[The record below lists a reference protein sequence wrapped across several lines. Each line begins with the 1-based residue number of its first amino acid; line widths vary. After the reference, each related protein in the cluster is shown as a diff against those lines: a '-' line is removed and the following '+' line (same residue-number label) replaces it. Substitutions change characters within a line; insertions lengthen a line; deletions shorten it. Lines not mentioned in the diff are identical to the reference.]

1 MMLSFDSVEFHYK
14 NQPVFTNLNLELDY
28 GEFVFIIGKSG
39 IGKSTLMQ
47 LIYMNQFPLTGNVRI
62 ADFDSQTI
70 KPYQIPLLRRK
81 IGVIF
86 QDFKLLPD
94 RDVYQNLAY
103 VMKVTGV
110 SSKEIKRKINETLAE
125 VGLSHKR
132 LNKPQE
138 LSGGEQQRVAIAR
151 AIIND
156 PILIL
161 ADEPTGNLDPETSRE
176 ILALL
181 KKINKRGTAVLV
193 VTHNYEIVKKANER
207 VVKLDDG
214 RALKAKI
221 IQKEEIQNS
230 IR

>member
-1 MMLSFDSVEFHYK
+1 MMLSFDNVEFHYK

-28 GEFVFIIGKSG
+28 GEFVFVIGKSG

-47 LIYMNQFPLTGNVRI
+47 LIYMNLFPLTGTVRI
-62 ADFDSQTI
+62 VEFDSQTI

-94 RDVYQNLAY
+94 RNVYQNLAY
-103 VMKVTGV
+103 VLKVTGV
-110 SSKEIKRKINETLAE
+110 PSTDAKRKINEVLTE

-132 LNKPQE
+132 LNKPGE
-138 LSGGEQQRVAIAR
+138 LSGGEQQRIAIAR

-156 PILIL
+156 PVLIL
-161 ADEPTGNLDPETSRE
+161 ADEPTGNLDPDTSSE

-181 KKINKRGTAVLV
+181 KKINKRGTSVLV
-193 VTHNYEIVKKANER
+193 ATHNYEIVKKANER
-207 VVKLDDG
+207 VIKLEDG
-214 RALKAKI
+214 RALKAVIKPKSEL
-221 IQKEEIQNS
+221 QQ
-230 IR
+230 

>member
-1 MMLSFDSVEFHYK
+1 
-14 NQPVFTNLNLELDY
+14 
-28 GEFVFIIGKSG
+28 
-39 IGKSTLMQ
+39 
-47 LIYMNQFPLTGNVRI
+47 MNQFPLTGTVRI

-70 KPYQIPLLRRK
+70 KPSQIPLLRRK

-103 VMKVTGV
+103 VMKVTGT
-110 SSKEIKRKINETLAE
+110 SSREIKKKINEALSE

-132 LNKPQE
+132 LNKPHE

-151 AIIND
+151 AILND

-161 ADEPTGNLDPETSRE
+161 ADEPTGNLDPETSAE

-193 VTHNYEIVKKANER
+193 VTHNYDLVKKANER
-207 VVKLDDG
+207 VIKLDDG
-214 RALKAKI
+214 RALKAI
-221 IQKEEIQNS
+221 IKQKAES
-230 IR
+230 

>member
-1 MMLSFDSVEFHYK
+1 MMLSFDNVEFHYK
-14 NQPVFTNLNLELDY
+14 NQPVFINLNLELDY

-47 LIYMNQFPLTGNVRI
+47 LIYMNLFPLTGTVKI
-62 ADFDSQTI
+62 AEFDSQTI
-70 KPYQIPLLRRK
+70 KPSQIPLLRRK

-103 VMKVTGV
+103 VMRVTGTP
-110 SSKEIKRKINETLAE
+110 SKEIKIKIDETLAE
-125 VGLSHKR
+125 VGLT
-132 LNKPQE
+132 NKKSNMPNE

-151 AIIND
+151 AMLND

-161 ADEPTGNLDPETSRE
+161 ADEPTGNLDPETSNE

-181 KKINKRGTAVLV
+181 KKINKKGTAVLV
-193 VTHNYEIVKKANER
+193 VSHNYDLVKRANER
-207 VVKLDDG
+207 VIKLDDG

-221 IQKEEIQNS
+221 IHKAEI
-230 IR
+230 

>member
-1 MMLSFDSVEFHYK
+1 MLSFDNVEFHYK
-14 NQPVFTNLNLELDY
+14 NQPVFTNLNLKLDY

-47 LIYMNQFPLTGNVRI
+47 LIYMNQFPLTGTVRI

-103 VMKVTGV
+103 VMKVTGT
-110 SSKEIKRKINETLAE
+110 STKEIKRKINEALTE

-132 LNKPQE
+132 LNKPHE

-151 AIIND
+151 AILND

-161 ADEPTGNLDPETSRE
+161 ADEPTGNLDPETSGE

-193 VTHNYEIVKKANER
+193 VTHNYELVKKANER
-207 VVKLDDG
+207 VIKLDDG

-221 IQKEEIQNS
+221 IQKAES
-230 IR
+230 

>member
-1 MMLSFDSVEFHYK
+1 MMLSFDNVEFHYK
-14 NQPVFTNLNLELDY
+14 NQPVFTNLNMELDY
-28 GEFVFIIGKSG
+28 GEFVFVIGKSG

-47 LIYMNQFPLTGNVRI
+47 LIYMNQFPLTGTVRI
-62 ADFDSQTI
+62 AEFDSQTI
-70 KPYQIPLLRRK
+70 KSSQIPLLRRK

-94 RDVYQNLAY
+94 RNVYQNLAY
-103 VMKVTGV
+103 VMKVTGI
-110 SSKEIKRKINETLAE
+110 SSKEIKKRINETLSE

-132 LNKPQE
+132 LNKPHE

-156 PILIL
+156 PILVL
-161 ADEPTGNLDPETSRE
+161 ADEPTGNLDPETSGE

-193 VTHNYEIVKKANER
+193 VTHNYDIVKKGNER
-207 VVKLDDG
+207 VIKLEDG
-214 RALKAKI
+214 RALKAVIKH
-221 IQKEEIQNS
+221 KMES
-230 IR
+230 

>member
-1 MMLSFDSVEFHYK
+1 MMLSFDNVEFHYR
-14 NQPVFTNLNLELDY
+14 NQPVFINLNFELDY
-28 GEFVFIIGKSG
+28 GEFVFVIGKSG

-47 LIYMNQFPLTGNVRI
+47 LIYMNLFPLTGNVKI
-62 ADFDSQTI
+62 AEFDSQTI
-70 KPYQIPLLRRK
+70 KPFQIPLLRRK

-103 VMKVTGV
+103 VMRVTGAP
-110 SSKEIKRKINETLAE
+110 SKDIKIKIDDALAE
-125 VGLSHKR
+125 VGLTHKKN
-132 LNKPQE
+132 NKPGE

-151 AIIND
+151 SILND

-161 ADEPTGNLDPETSRE
+161 ADEPTGNLDPETSNE

-181 KKINKRGTAVLV
+181 KRINKKGTAVLV
-193 VTHNYEIVKKANER
+193 VSHNYEMVKKANER
-207 VVKLDDG
+207 VIKLDDG

-221 IQKEEIQNS
+221 IQKIEH
-230 IR
+230 

>member
-1 MMLSFDSVEFHYK
+1 MMLSFDNVEFHYK
-14 NQPVFTNLNLELDY
+14 NQPVFTNLNFELDY
-28 GEFVFIIGKSG
+28 GEFVFVIGKSG

-47 LIYMNQFPLTGNVRI
+47 LIYMNLFPLTGTVRI
-62 ADFDSQTI
+62 AEFDSQTI
-70 KPYQIPLLRRK
+70 KPAQIPLLRRK

-94 RDVYQNLAY
+94 RNVYQNLAY
-103 VMKVTGV
+103 VMKVTGT
-110 SSKEIKRKINETLAE
+110 SSKEIKRKINETLSE

-132 LNKPQE
+132 LNKPHE

-151 AIIND
+151 AILND

-161 ADEPTGNLDPETSRE
+161 ADEPTGNLDPETSAE

-193 VTHNYEIVKKANER
+193 VTHNYDIVKRANER
-207 VVKLDDG
+207 VIKLDDG
-214 RALKAKI
+214 RALKAVIKHKI
-221 IQKEEIQNS
+221 ES
-230 IR
+230 

>member
-1 MMLSFDSVEFHYK
+1 MMLSFENVEFHYR
-14 NQPVFTNLNLELDY
+14 NQPVFTNLNFELDY
-28 GEFVFIIGKSG
+28 GEFVFVIGKSG

-47 LIYMNQFPLTGNVRI
+47 LIYMNIYPLSGTVRI
-62 ADFDSQTI
+62 DEFDSQTI
-70 KPYQIPLLRRK
+70 KPSQIPLLRRK
-81 IGVIF
+81 VGVIF

-94 RDVYQNLAY
+94 RNVYQNLAY
-103 VMKVTGV
+103 VTKVTGTP
-110 SSKEIKRKINETLAE
+110 SNEAKKKINDVLSE

-132 LNKPQE
+132 LNMPNE

-161 ADEPTGNLDPETSRE
+161 ADEPTGNLDPETSGE

-207 VVKLDDG
+207 IIKLEDG
-214 RALKAKI
+214 RALKATIKK
-221 IQKEEIQNS
+221 KE
-230 IR
+230 

>member
-1 MMLSFDSVEFHYK
+1 MMLSFDNVEFHYR
-14 NQPVFTNLNLELDY
+14 NQPVFMNLNFELDY
-28 GEFVFIIGKSG
+28 GEFVFVIGKSG

-47 LIYMNQFPLTGNVRI
+47 LIYMNLFPLTGNVKI
-62 ADFDSQTI
+62 AEYDSQTI
-70 KPYQIPLLRRK
+70 KPSQIPLLRRK

-103 VMKVTGV
+103 VMRVTGAP
-110 SSKEIKRKINETLAE
+110 SKDIKIKIDQALVE
-125 VGLSHKR
+125 VGLTHKKN
-132 LNKPQE
+132 NKPGE

-151 AIIND
+151 SILND

-161 ADEPTGNLDPETSRE
+161 ADEPTGNLDPETSNE

-181 KKINKRGTAVLV
+181 KKINKKGTAVLV
-193 VTHNYEIVKKANER
+193 VSHNYEMVKKANER
-207 VVKLDDG
+207 VIKLDEG

-221 IQKEEIQNS
+221 IQKVEH
-230 IR
+230 

>member
-1 MMLSFDSVEFHYK
+1 MMLSLDNVEFHYK
-14 NQPVFTNLNLELDY
+14 NQPVFTNLNMELEY
-28 GEFVFIIGKSG
+28 GEFAFVIGKSG

-47 LIYMNQFPLTGNVRI
+47 LIYMNLFPLTGTVRV
-62 ADFDSQTI
+62 AEFDSQTI

-94 RDVYQNLAY
+94 RNVYQNLAY
-103 VMKVTGV
+103 IMKVTGI
-110 SSKEIKRKINETLAE
+110 SSKEIRKRINETLTD
-125 VGLSHKR
+125 VGLLHKR
-132 LNKPQE
+132 LNRPHE

-156 PILIL
+156 PILVL
-161 ADEPTGNLDPETSRE
+161 ADEPTGNLDPETSGE

-193 VTHNYEIVKKANER
+193 VTHNYEIVKKANQR
-207 VVKLDDG
+207 VIKLEDG
-214 RALKAKI
+214 RALKAI
-221 IQKEEIQNS
+221 IKQKVES
-230 IR
+230 

>member
-1 MMLSFDSVEFHYK
+1 MMLSFDNVEFHYK

-28 GEFVFIIGKSG
+28 GEFVFVIGKSG

-47 LIYMNQFPLTGNVRI
+47 LIYMNLFPLSGTVRI
-62 ADFDSQTI
+62 AEFDSQTI
-70 KPYQIPLLRRK
+70 KPSQIPLLRRK

-94 RDVYQNLAY
+94 RNVYQNLAY
-103 VMKVTGV
+103 VMKVTGI
-110 SSKEIKRKINETLAE
+110 SSKEIKKRITETLTE
-125 VGLSHKR
+125 VGLLHKR
-132 LNKPQE
+132 LNKPHE

-151 AIIND
+151 AIINE

-161 ADEPTGNLDPETSRE
+161 ADEPTGNLDPETSGE

-207 VVKLDDG
+207 VIKLEDG
-214 RALKAKI
+214 RALKAI
-221 IQKEEIQNS
+221 IKQRVES
-230 IR
+230 

>member
-1 MMLSFDSVEFHYK
+1 MMLSFDNVEFHYK
-14 NQPVFTNLNLELDY
+14 NQPVFTNLNMELDF
-28 GEFVFIIGKSG
+28 GEFVFVIGKSG

-47 LIYMNQFPLTGNVRI
+47 LIYMNIFPLTGTVRI
-62 ADFDSQTI
+62 AEFDSQTI
-70 KPYQIPLLRRK
+70 KPAQIPLLRRK

-103 VMKVTGV
+103 VMRVTGT
-110 SSKEIKRKINETLAE
+110 SSKEIKRKINDALNE

-132 LNKPQE
+132 LNKPHE

-151 AIIND
+151 AILND

-161 ADEPTGNLDPETSRE
+161 ADEPTGNLDPETSSE

-193 VTHNYEIVKKANER
+193 VTHNYDLVKKANER
-207 VVKLDDG
+207 VIKLDDG

-221 IQKEEIQNS
+221 INKVEI
-230 IR
+230 

>member
-1 MMLSFDSVEFHYK
+1 MMLSFDNVEFHYK
-14 NQPVFTNLNLELDY
+14 NQPVFTNLNFELDY
-28 GEFVFIIGKSG
+28 GEFVFVIGKSG

-47 LIYMNQFPLTGNVRI
+47 LIYMNLFPLTGTVRI

-70 KPYQIPLLRRK
+70 KPSQIPLLRRK

-94 RDVYQNLAY
+94 KNVYQNLAY
-103 VMKVTGV
+103 VMKVTGI
-110 SSKEIKRKINETLAE
+110 SSKEIKKRINETLSE

-132 LNKPQE
+132 LNKPHE

-156 PILIL
+156 PILVL
-161 ADEPTGNLDPETSRE
+161 ADEPTGNLDPETSAE

-193 VTHNYEIVKKANER
+193 VTHNYDIVKKANER
-207 VVKLDDG
+207 VIKLDDG
-214 RALKAKI
+214 RALKAVIKHKI
-221 IQKEEIQNS
+221 ES
-230 IR
+230 